1 MYCDDLY
8 VMKARQI
15 YAKGTPQDVLT
26 AELIKDVYGV
36 DCHIST
42 NLVTQQL
49 MISYFSMI
57 CDK

>member
-1 MYCDDLY
+1 
-8 VMKARQI
+8 MKAGQI

-42 NLVTQQL
+42 NPVTQQL
-49 MISYFSMI
+49 MISYFSMT

>member
-36 DCHIST
+36 DYH
-42 NLVTQQL
+42 
-49 MISYFSMI
+49 
-57 CDK
+57 